1 MKTGGSQ
8 NRCFRW
14 RRARPVSIAFAVL
27 VSIVGAWGQTAPRS
41 VRPILERP
49 IQPTAVTADQLQR
62 YMMARIPK
70 LPGRAG
76 WVKKSQD
83 LRRHLLDDVAFH
95 GWPPEWVKALPN
107 FREGEV
113 IETGQNYRLKKLQI
127 EILPD
132 FWTTAILYEPV
143 GASGQ
148 PAVAAKLPAI
158 LNVNGHD
165 PVGKAAQYKQKRCI
179 NFAKRGIVALN
190 LEWVGFGELYLP
202 EDHHDF
208 GAHLDLAG
216 ANALGLFYLAMRRGL
231 DYLARLPN
239 VDPNRLG
246 VTGLSGG
253 GWQTI
258 VLGAL
263 DERVFAAAE
272 DAGFASLES
281 NILHPVDTDEV
292 EETPSDFLEG
302 QDYTHL
308 VAMRAPRPTLLIHNA
323 EDTCCFRAALVKP
336 YIYDQMK
343 PFFQWLGA
351 EDAFAWH
358 ENLDP
363 GTHNYEIDNR
373 QTAYQFFARAFGMNV
388 SSLEIPSGME
398 LKSPDELAVG
408 LPKENLTILGLAK
421 RLAARRGG
429 RPPVPASPS
438 ERKGWATKERLRLK
452 EVVRYKPLFVK
463 NAWRLWNTMNKGLAS
478 LDYRFDFSDGLSAAG
493 VWFKATAAVN
503 SPATIVLDDR
513 GKKQAEEVVSD
524 RVNRDDQVLA
534 LDLIF
539 NGEMLPQTPDSTD
552 YELIVASLGER
563 PLGMEAAQLLATA
576 RWLAET
582 AGTSKVRLE
591 TYGIRSQVVA
601 LAAAALEPTLFS
613 EVVTR
618 HGMKS
623 LSYLLDA
630 PVLFRSAPELFCLD
644 LYKEFDL
651 DRLVAMASPAAVEQ
665 VDLVEPEKK

>member
-41 VRPILERP
+41 VPPMLERP

-83 LRRHLLDDVAFH
+83 LRRHLLEDVAFH

-281 NILHPVDTDEV
+281 NILHPVDADEV

-373 QTAYQFFARAFGMNV
+373 QTAYQFFARAFGMDNP
-388 SSLEIPSGME
+388 SYEIPSGQEM
-398 LKSPDELAVG
+398 KTFDELAVG
-408 LPKENLTILGLAK
+408 LPKDNLTILGVARKLAS
-421 RLAARRGG
+421 RIERA
-429 RPPVPASPS
+429 PVPESA
-438 ERKGWATKERLRLK
+438 EARKGWAEAERAQLQ
-452 EVVRYKPLFVK
+452 EVVRYKPVFIK
-463 NAWRLWNTMNKGLAS
+463 SAWRLWNTKAKGLET
-478 LDYRFDFSDGLSAAG
+478 LTYRFDFSNALSAAG
-493 VWFKATAAVN
+493 VWLRGTAAPGDA
-503 SPATIVLDDR
+503 PATIVLDDR
-513 GKKQAEEVVSD
+513 GKKEAGEIVSD
-524 RVNRDDQVLA
+524 RVNRDEQVLA
-534 LDLIF
+534 LDLLF

-563 PLGMEAAQLLATA
+563 PLGIEAGQLIATA
-576 RWLAET
+576 RWLAEA
-582 AGTSKVRLE
+582 AGNSKVRLE

-601 LAAAALEPTLFS
+601 LAAAALEPALFS
-613 EVVTR
+613 RIVAR

-623 LSYLLDA
+623 LS
-630 PVLFRSAPELFCLD
+630 
-644 LYKEFDL
+644 
-651 DRLVAMASPAAVEQ
+651 
-665 VDLVEPEKK
+665 